1 MSAAARLKSL
11 RAVRGARRSGS
22 FQSSGDYPWT
32 MRQPHVR
39 FTYLRWLCG
48 SAVSVLRRRC
58 CCRQGARGA
67 IGLFRC
73 IRAAICMASPYHYWA
88 DRALPA
94 VHADPVRPLGSL
106 PLRHAMVVV
115 WLLFTVML
123 CMAEP
128 LFLHRWLD
136 ACAKAKPNA
145 TFRLVEWMHWL
156 LLTLGAITILGT
168 VAGSHGLLL

>member
-1 MSAAARLKSL
+1 LDDAVIA
-11 RAVRGARRSGS
+11 RAVHVSAVVLWIDGVGFVTTVLLPARRSRS
-22 FQSSGDYPWT
+22 D
-32 MRQPHVR
+32 
-39 FTYLRWLCG
+39 
-48 SAVSVLRRRC
+48 
-58 CCRQGARGA
+58 
-67 IGLFRC
+67 GLFRC
-73 IRAAICMASPYHYWA
+73 IRAAICMASPYHHRA

-123 CMAEP
+123 YLAEP

-136 ACAKAKPNA
+136 ARAKAKPKA

-156 LLTLGAITILGT
+156 LLTLGAITILGA
-168 VAGSHGLLL
+168 VAGSHGLLLLGFA